1 MTMRNTLPK
10 GMAGKKRVL
19 HVLPDLMPYGL
30 EKMVASMAL
39 LADTSRFEPAVVSLY
54 GRMEGSLA
62 DRLESNGVQV
72 FHLDK
77 HRGLDV
83 RMFPRLHR
91 VMREFRPHVVHTHN
105 YVLRYTLPVTML
117 VRPAVQIHTIHNVAQ
132 HEVDRV
138 GLWLQRAVF
147 RSGWVTPVAIADEV
161 AGSVKSVYGIAE
173 PVNIPNGIPV
183 QAFAPKSGL
192 REQWRR
198 ENGFGQDE
206 VLIVCVARFYPQKNH
221 ATLLQAFAASGSAA
235 QARLLLAGDGVLE
248 EEIRTQASELGIS
261 SRVHFLG
268 RRDDIPAILAAAD
281 IAALASLWEGNPLSV
296 MEAMAAGKA
305 CAMTSVGAIP
315 ELIEDGRSGLLAVP
329 GDAASLAE
337 QLRAFVEDTGLRTRM
352 GEAARRR
359 AMARFDHS
367 VMVSAYEDLYEREL
381 RGAGAR
387 QEDAVVA

>member
-1 MTMRNTLPK
+1 MK
-10 GMAGKKRVL
+10 MAGKKRVL

-62 DRLESNGVQV
+62 DLLESSGVRV

-77 HRGLDV
+77 QRGLDV
-83 RMFPRLHR
+83 RMFPRLYRTMH
-91 VMREFRPHVVHTHN
+91 EFRPHVVHTHN

-117 VRPAVQIHTIHNVAQ
+117 VRPAAQIHTIHNVAQ

-138 GLWLQRAVF
+138 GLWLQRAAF
-147 RSGWVTPVAIADEV
+147 RSGWVAPVAIADEV
-161 AGSVKSVYGIAE
+161 AESVKSVYGISE
-173 PVNIPNGIPV
+173 PTNIPNGIPV
-183 QAFAPKSGL
+183 QAFAPKPGA
-192 REQWRR
+192 RELWRR
-198 ENGFGQDE
+198 ENGFHQEE
-206 VLIVCVARFYPQKNH
+206 VLIACVARFYPQKNH
-221 ATLLQAFAASGSAA
+221 VTLLQAFAASGCSGD
-235 QARLLLAGDGVLE
+235 ARLLLAGDGMLE
-248 EEIRTQASELGIS
+248 EDIRKQASELGIS
-261 SRVHFLG
+261 NRVHFLG
-268 RRDDIPAILAAAD
+268 RRDDIPSLLAASD

-329 GDAASLAE
+329 GDAASLAAH
-337 QLRAFVEDTGLRTRM
+337 LRALVADAGLRARL
-352 GEAARRR
+352 GEAARMR
-359 AMARFDHS
+359 ALARFDHS
-367 VMVSAYEDLYEREL
+367 VMVSAYEELYEREL
-381 RGAGAR
+381 RGARVR